1 MNSRRKKQEG
11 FTLIEIMVVIL
22 ILGLLATLVVQ
33 SLRGATD
40 KAKRTKAMADIAEL
54 KTALDRYYIDMGS
67 YPTSD
72 QGLAALVNPGGQ
84 GGTQVSSSGGSAG
97 GSDDSYIQRIPN
109 DPWGN
114 PYVYAKRRHI
124 LHSEIV
130 RRGWGRGRHGQERR
144 YRRLAVLRQMPRT
157 F

>member
-1 MNSRRKKQEG
+1 MSSRRQQQAG

-54 KTALDRYYIDMGS
+54 KTALDRYYIDNGS
-67 YPTSD
+67 YPSSD
-72 QGLAALVNPGGQ
+72 QGLQALVSPPGGQ
-84 GGTQVSSSGGSAG
+84 GGDPEG
-97 GSDDSYIQRIPN
+97 YIKRVPN
-109 DPWGN
+109 DPWN
-114 PYVYAKRRHI
+114 HPYVYQSDGNTYTLKSLGADGAEGGTGKNADI
-124 LHSEIV
+124 DAS
-130 RRGWGRGRHGQERR
+130 Q
-144 YRRLAVLRQMPRT
+144 

>member
-114 PYVYAKRRHI
+114 PYVYASDGTSYTLKSYGADGAEGGTGKNADI
-124 LHSEIV
+124 DAS
-130 RRGWGRGRHGQERR
+130 Q
-144 YRRLAVLRQMPRT
+144 